1 MKMRRMIAGLLAVV
15 VLLALTSCGA
25 GVEKAREVRTGD
37 LVFVGIPVDYGEGAD
52 SMSEAIGAAT
62 AGDNEMNIIHV
73 AILEVQNDSIWIID
87 ATIKHNVDRYPL
99 DTFLRDFT
107 LKDGSYPQ
115 FEVKRLKGCSS
126 RDAARYVENAK
137 QFIGEP
143 YDVAFLPDNGA
154 KYCSELVRD
163 SYLCKDGTHIFGESP
178 MNFLDSDG
186 QMPAYWTKLFGS
198 LGMPVPQGVRG
209 TNPQAMSKED
219 VLETVSTG
227 EFWHIP

>member
-1 MKMRRMIAGLLAVV
+1 M
-15 VLLALTSCGA
+15 
-25 GVEKAREVRTGD
+25 
-37 LVFVGIPVDYGEGAD
+37 
-52 SMSEAIGAAT
+52 
-62 AGDNEMNIIHV
+62 
-73 AILEVQNDSIWIID
+73 
-87 ATIKHNVDRYPL
+87 
-99 DTFLRDFT
+99 
-107 LKDGSYPQ
+107 
-115 FEVKRLKGCSS
+115 
-126 RDAARYVENAK
+126 ENAK

>member
-1 MKMRRMIAGLLAVV
+1 
-15 VLLALTSCGA
+15 
-25 GVEKAREVRTGD
+25 
-37 LVFVGIPVDYGEGAD
+37 
-52 SMSEAIGAAT
+52 MSEAIGAAT

-73 AILEVQNDSIWIID
+73 AILEVQNDSLWIID
-87 ATIKHNVDRYPL
+87 ATIKHNVDRHPL

-107 LKDGSYPQ
+107 MKDGSYPQ